1 MPSYL
6 TYVNTEQFRK
16 KLIARNLKPYTV
28 PGAYSPPG
36 GPVTYE
42 TVLRDIGVFDSP
54 DDLIRLDPF
63 ADVLYRLNAYGPTG
77 GFNKNINAGGLANT
91 KSNLGP
97 YDVMDAKLPVLG
109 LPTAKQIPTFN
120 KYSTNVVQLESIGY
134 IQQTPTF
141 SIYGNPTSFLA
152 SSYTPYQILYN
163 DNPTGTNGPL
173 SQDSSLAQIGA
184 KQLKQSFRD
193 TIAKNIEKS
202 TLGRI
207 NLDNAFNDPFS
218 ALRLLQG
225 KKEIIE
231 NNWTITRPGNLLVRT
246 VDFGARLAGTYYP
259 GSPIP
264 GDYFR
269 ATQNQQPNQFAL
281 AFKNGKNPV
290 STVLGTIFG
299 GRKSSKI
306 NPSELFLQNTG
317 SGQRSQLFY
326 NLDYNKYRPQY
337 SRGVLTN
344 VINNIISNQDTQG
357 NYYIGN
363 RNQDPSRYDSPIGQ
377 LPFNE
382 YDQEVEAIVLG
393 PTEQSKAFEG
403 TGFVNFGLAGS
414 SFSDEG
420 GIAGGLVWN
429 SSGATK
435 PLPGYRAK
443 VGGDQGSFDEEYFQ
457 VSGEIGLGD
466 SSKQPFKTGTLLD
479 FTQRLINSAPGGYNR
494 LFHVGNAISNVS
506 KVFNDGYK
514 EITKGSKVLK
524 YGPAITDVQGIEYC
538 RLWTKDTPHYTWRDL
553 MKTEGN
559 FRKFSY
565 SVLDNTYNL
574 NIAPLRNPGST
585 NIIDGKVKKYMFS
598 LENLAWRTSNRP
610 GLSYDDL
617 PVCERG
623 PNGGRIMWF
632 PPYDLKFNESSTASF
647 QSKEFLGR
655 LEPIYT
661 YKSGERT
668 GQLTWTIIVDHPSIL
683 NLVVDKV
690 LKNES
695 RETVDN
701 IVDAFFAGCKKYDPY
716 ELAKRYNTIPL
727 KDLYTYQTIIN
738 GGSDPEVFQNVIN
751 EVTQVV
757 VQQPPTPDNQIKEF
771 QGYSFYFDNDIPIP
785 DGTATRGTSAYNQS
799 PVNYLTTYNT
809 YTSPSTK
816 QRYSNSR
823 VTQDEKARTA
833 SFFSDV
839 VEFNFTKGQEWVKNV
854 TDFLSKNATSKVS
867 ITLQG
872 SASAPQSETYN
883 KSLSKRRIDSVKK
896 YFDTTAL
903 KNYITEGRLIIAES
917 AEGEGLKDIQY
928 PKFKS
933 TTQQT
938 MNPITCTTTLTG
950 ENSIYSVNAMAC
962 RAVFVKDIKVI
973 STPTNENATPVVTQS
988 FTQRVIENVKPGT
1001 PPTIDVQRKLREG
1014 VGKKILRSLLTECDY
1029 FELIK
1034 ETNPFFYDSIKDK
1047 LKYFSPAF
1055 HSMTPEGLNSRLT
1068 FLQQCM
1074 RPGDTIP
1081 IIGPDGK
1088 PKYNSSVNTAFGVP
1102 PVLVL
1107 RVGDFFHTKIIP
1119 TNLSLN
1125 YEQLDL
1131 NPEGIGVQ
1139 PMLAKVTLSFKM
1151 TGGMGLKEPV
1161 QKLQNALSFNYYA
1174 NTEMWDERADATED
1188 TSAIDQEIIQNLS
1201 DSVAIPN
1208 PAQPQQN
1215 AGGTTIGVVQT
1226 TNSVTTTSGQTFF
1239 ETGTTS
1245 YRLIMDSLVDEGQG
1259 YINTVINKLEQV
1271 SKDYNDGVLSLFT
1284 ANRLYNKGFLLDFTS
1299 PQEIKFFGKPQ
1310 DIQTN
1315 IDTLF
1320 SDVINDIKTEQF
1332 DFIEEMVSR
1341 KYQKK
1346 VIEQVKANMIEYI
1359 TNYKSNYSTGLSSI
1373 IQEITN
1379 QEQKLINVFSKLD
1392 FVSTLSDGFIKPNS
1406 DIQIYNLSGTSDVVS
1421 GSTYA
1426 NTLFELT
1433 GDYTLAGTQLDDF
1446 MDFLISNSVVSTSF
1460 TPTNITSVSLQG
1472 AQQDEKRFYL
1482 LMSSVI
1488 LDKNKLQGFKD
1499 VVLKNGLTQV
1509 NNPTS
1514 LEALFDNSFGVDRYN
1529 AYTKEKERNVKNFT
1543 SLKAT
1548 PEYKNYQVFTPYT
1561 KGKTRLFSYSTE
1573 TAGTDIQKTRLRNI
1587 YSNVNTNNNNNIFNG
1602 KKTL

>member
-6 TYVNTEQFRK
+6 TYLNTEQFRK
-16 KLIARNLKPYTV
+16 KLIARNLKPYSV

-36 GPVTYE
+36 GPTTYE

-63 ADVLYRLNAYGPTG
+63 ADVLYRLNAYGPSG

-97 YDVMDAKLPVLG
+97 YDVSDAKLPIVG

-120 KYSTNVVQLESIGY
+120 KYSTNVVQLESVGY

-141 SIYGNPTSFLA
+141 SIYGNPNSFLA
-152 SSYTPYQILYN
+152 SSYTPYQILYT
-163 DNPTGTNGPL
+163 DNPSGTNGSL

-184 KQLKQSFRD
+184 KQLRQSFRD
-193 TIAKNIEKS
+193 TIAKNIEKN

-207 NLDNAFNDPFS
+207 NLDEAFSDPFS

-225 KKEIIE
+225 KKAIIE
-231 NNWTITRPGNLLVRT
+231 NNWTITRPGNVLLRA

-259 GSPIP
+259 GSEIP

-269 ATQNQQPNQFAL
+269 ASQNQLPNQFAL
-281 AFKNGKNPV
+281 AFNNGKNPV
-290 STVLGTIFG
+290 STVLGKILG
-299 GRKSSKI
+299 GQKSAKI

-317 SGQRSQLFY
+317 TGQRSQLFY

-337 SRGVLTN
+337 SRGVLNN
-344 VINNIISNQDTQG
+344 VINNIISNQDTPG
-357 NYYIGN
+357 NYYIGS
-363 RNQDPSRYDSPIGQ
+363 RNQDPSRYDSPVGQ
-377 LPFNE
+377 LPFNS
-382 YDQEVEAIVLG
+382 YNQEVEAIVLG

-403 TGFVNFGLAGS
+403 TGIVNFGLGGMS
-414 SFSDEG
+414 SSDEG
-420 GIAGGLVWN
+420 GIVGGLVWN

-435 PLPGYRAK
+435 PLAGYRAK
-443 VGGDQGSFDEEYFQ
+443 IGGDQGSFDEEYYQ

-479 FTQRLINSAPGGYNR
+479 FTQRLIDSAPAGYNR

-585 NIIDGKVKKYMFS
+585 NVIDGKVKKYMFS

-610 GLSYDDL
+610 GLTYDDL
-617 PVCERG
+617 PACERG

-632 PPYDLKFNESSTASF
+632 PPYDLKFNESSSASF
-647 QSKEFLGR
+647 NSKEFLGR

-661 YKSGERT
+661 YKAGERT
-668 GQLTWTIIVDHPSIL
+668 GTLTWTIIVDHPSIL

-701 IVDAFFAGCKKYDPY
+701 LVDAFFAGCKKYDPY
-716 ELAKRYNTIPL
+716 ELAKRYNNISVN
-727 KDLYTYQTIIN
+727 DLYTYQTIIN
-738 GGSDPEVFQNVIN
+738 GGSDPEVIKSVIN

-757 VQQPPTPDNQIKEF
+757 VPQPPTPDNDIKSF

-785 DGTATRGTSAYNQS
+785 DAKVGTPAYSDS
-799 PVNYLTTYNT
+799 PVGYLTTYDT
-809 YTSPSTK
+809 YTSTSTK
-816 QRYSNSR
+816 QRYSNAR
-823 VTQDEKARTA
+823 VTADEKARTA

-839 VEFNFTKGQEWVKNV
+839 VEYNFSKTQDWVKNV
-854 TDFLSKNATSKVS
+854 LDFLSKNSTSKIN

-896 YFDTTAL
+896 YFATTGL
-903 KNYITEGRLIIAES
+903 KKYVDDGRLIIVES
-917 AEGEGLKDIQY
+917 AQGEGLKDIQY

-933 TTQQT
+933 TTSSEQT
-938 MNPITCTTTLTG
+938 MSPITCTTSLTG
-950 ENSIYSVNAMAC
+950 DNSIYSVNAMAC
-962 RAVFVKDIKVI
+962 RAVFVKDVKVI
-973 STPTNENATPVVTQS
+973 TTPTNENPSPVVTQS
-988 FTQRVIENVKPGT
+988 NTQVVVENVKPGT

-1029 FELIK
+1029 FELVK

-1119 TNLSLN
+1119 TNLQLN
-1125 YEQLDL
+1125 YEQLDM

-1188 TSAIDQEIIQNLS
+1188 TSAIDQEIIQSLS
-1201 DSVAIPN
+1201 NDVVAPS
-1208 PAQPQQN
+1208 PSQPQQN
-1215 AGGTTIGVVQT
+1215 AGGNTIGVFQSSNVIT
-1226 TNSVTTTSGQTFF
+1226 TNSGQTFF

-1245 YRLIMDSLVDEGQG
+1245 YRVIMDSLIDEGQA
-1259 YINTVINKLEQV
+1259 YMNVVLNKLEQV

-1284 ANRLYNKGFLLDFTS
+1284 ANRFYSTGNILEFTN
-1299 PQEIKFFGKPQ
+1299 PTNMKFFGKPK
-1310 DIQTN
+1310 DIQVN
-1315 IDTLF
+1315 VDSIF
-1320 SDVINDIKTEQF
+1320 SDVINDIKNESF
-1332 DFIEEMVSR
+1332 SFIQTMVQR

-1346 VIEQVKANMIEYI
+1346 VVEQVKANMIEYI
-1359 TNYKSNYSTGLSSI
+1359 TNLKSNYSTSLSSV
-1373 IQEITN
+1373 IQELVA
-1379 QEQKLINVFSKLD
+1379 QEQKLLNVFSKLD
-1392 FVSTLSDGFIKPNS
+1392 YVSTLSDGFIKANS
-1406 DIQIYNLSGTSDVVS
+1406 DIQIYNLSATTNVAS
-1421 GSTYA
+1421 GSPYT
-1426 NTLFELT
+1426 NTLNELT
-1433 GDYTLAGTQLDDF
+1433 GDYGLAEVQLNNF
-1446 MDFLISNSVVSTSF
+1446 ITFLTNNSVISSTFS
-1460 TPTNITSVSLQG
+1460 PTSITSVDLQG
-1472 AQQDEKRFYL
+1472 ANQPEKRFYI

-1488 LDKNKLQGFKD
+1488 LDKNKLQEFKN
-1499 VVLKNGLTQV
+1499 VVLKNGLLQI

-1514 LEALFDNSFGVDRYN
+1514 LEVFFDDAFGVERFA
-1529 AYTKEKERNVKNFT
+1529 AYTLEKQKTATNF
-1543 SLKAT
+1543 SNLKAS
-1548 PEYKNYQVFTPYT
+1548 PDYKTYQVFTPYT
-1561 KGKTRLFSYSTE
+1561 KGKIRLFSYSSE
-1573 TAGTDIQKTRLRNI
+1573 TQGTDVQKTRLRNI
-1587 YSNVNTNNNNNIFNG
+1587 YSNVNTNNDNNVFNG
-1602 KKTL
+1602 KKNL